1 MSAPSNRRRRRSGGG
16 HGEASHERWLLT
28 YADMITLL
36 LALFIVL
43 WSISSVNISKFAA
56 LKDSLSQAFSGKILQ
71 GNNGILSGGPAPLN
85 PDGTQVQNF
94 NAQTSSSTS
103 FAVAS
108 SASLPSPNSIA
119 QSLRNQ
125 INQSI
130 SQQELD
136 NLRRVQAQ
144 IKAAAKELGLSGVI
158 KTSIDER
165 GLVIRLLTDKVLF
178 ASGQATLES
187 RALPLL
193 GDIGK
198 IIARNPMTNP
208 VRVEGNTDDVPIS
221 TAQFPSNWELSTAR
235 ATAVLE
241 VLLRSGLTP
250 KRLSVA
256 GYGPENP
263 VASNRTAAGRSLNRR
278 VDVVVL
284 RNSTTPLGA
293 LK

>member
-16 HGEASHERWLLT
+16 HEEASAERWLLT

-71 GNNGILSGGPAPLN
+71 GNDGVLDGGPAPLN
-85 PDGTQVQNF
+85 PEGQQVQNI

-103 FAVAS
+103 FQVAS
-108 SASLPSPNSIA
+108 TASLPAPDDIRQTLHAQIDQSIA
-119 QSLRNQ
+119 
-125 INQSI
+125 
-130 SQQELD
+130 QQELD
-136 NLRRVQAQ
+136 NLRRVQAE
-144 IKAAAKELGLSGVI
+144 IRKAAKQLGLSGLI
-158 KTSIDER
+158 HTSIEER
-165 GLVIRLLTDKVLF
+165 GLVIRLLTDKVVF
-178 ASGQATLES
+178 ASGQASLES
-187 RALPLL
+187 RALPLIV
-193 GDIGK
+193 DIGK
-198 IIARNPMTNP
+198 IIAGNPMMNP

-221 TAQFPSNWELSTAR
+221 TAQYPSNWELSTAR

-241 VLLRSGLTP
+241 VLLHGGISP

-278 VDVVVL
+278 VDIVVL

>member
-1 MSAPSNRRRRRSGGG
+1 MSAPTSNRRRRRSGGG

-56 LKDSLSQAFSGKILQ
+56 LKQSLAQAFSGKVLQ
-71 GNNGILSGGPAPLN
+71 GSSGVLDGGTSPLN
-85 PDGTQVQNF
+85 PQGTQVENVDAQSSA
-94 NAQTSSSTS
+94 NAQTMPT
-103 FAVAS
+103 
-108 SASLPSPNSIA
+108 PNSIA
-119 QSLRNQ
+119 QSIQQQ

-130 SQQELD
+130 SQSELD
-136 NLRRVQAQ
+136 NLRRVEAQ
-144 IKAAAKELGLSGVI
+144 IKHAAKQLGLQDVI
-158 KTSIDER
+158 KTRIDER
-165 GLVIRLLTDKVLF
+165 GLVVRLLTDKVLF
-178 ASGQATLES
+178 ASGQASLQG
-187 RALPLL
+187 RARPLL
-193 GDIGK
+193 ADIGRILAK
-198 IIARNPMTNP
+198 NPMTNP
-208 VRVEGNTDDVPIS
+208 VRVEGNTDNVPIS

-241 VLLRSGLTP
+241 VLLHQGLSP

-256 GYGPENP
+256 GYGAENP
-263 VASNRTAAGRSLNRR
+263 VSSNRTARGKSLNRR